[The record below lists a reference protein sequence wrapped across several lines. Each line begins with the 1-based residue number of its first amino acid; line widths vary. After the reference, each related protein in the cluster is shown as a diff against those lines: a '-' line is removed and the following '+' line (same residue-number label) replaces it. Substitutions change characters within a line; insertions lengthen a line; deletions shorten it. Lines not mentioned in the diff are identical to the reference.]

1 MAVPSS
7 GSLSFSQIEAEFG
20 SNSSRALGA
29 YRSPKTGSYPQ
40 TVGELSFGS
49 LDTGIPTSGT
59 IKFSDFRGKRLNVV
73 VDCYSGNTEY
83 RTNARTEKYNSNAV
97 SCIGKFKEPS
107 DRPNNTSGTKVIIHV
122 NKTFGSQASGFPHNP
137 SFCALKTGSWES
149 GCDLRV
155 DVGGNGAVWG
165 AGGNGGKGA
174 DGYSDYGPNTPG
186 NGLGGTS
193 GLGCQYHAEVVIK
206 NGGIISA
213 GYGGGGG
220 GRGARQVDSGAD
232 RTAVGGGGGGGA
244 GLPGG
249 AGGARGNRMSGG
261 EDEVATDGGSAGSAG
276 SAAANG
282 AGGGGTGGNNIGEA
296 IGQTGGGGGD
306 HEASAGA
313 GFDGRNVGSGSDSGQ
328 SSPGANGSAV
338 RKDAING
345 WNTTIVVE
353 SGGTCKPDTN
363 IPSGID

>member
-1 MAVPSS
+1 MALPSS

-20 SNSSRALGA
+20 SNSSRALGS

-59 IKFSDFRGKRLNVV
+59 IKFGDFRGKKLNVV
-73 VDCYSGNTEY
+73 VDCYSGGTEY
-83 RTNARTEKYNSNAV
+83 RVNARTAKYNSNAV
-97 SCIGKFKEPS
+97 NCIGKFKEPS

-122 NKTFGSQASGFPHNP
+122 DKTFGSTASSFPHNP
-137 SFCALKTGSWES
+137 NFCALRTGSWET

-165 AGGNGGKGA
+165 AGGKGGDGA
-174 DGYSDYGPNTPG
+174 DGIMDYGPTTPG

-193 GLGCQYHAEVVIK
+193 GLGCDYHAEVVIK
-206 NGGIISA
+206 SGGLISA

-232 RTAVGGGGGGGA
+232 RTACGGGGGGGA
-244 GLPGG
+244 GLPVGAAGEGG
-249 AGGARGNRMSGG
+249 QILSGG
-261 EDEVATDGGSAGSAG
+261 SDEVASASDGGTG

-282 AGGGGTGGNNIGEA
+282 GGAGGSGGNNAGEA
-296 IGQTGGGGGD
+296 IGQTGGVGGD
-306 HEASAGA
+306 HEQVATAGS
-313 GFDGRNVGSGSDSGQ
+313 GGNNVGSGSDSGQ
-328 SSPGANGSAV
+328 STAGANGSGV
-338 RKDAING
+338 RKDAIAAFG
-345 WNTTIVVE
+345 TTIVVE
-353 SGGTCKPDTN
+353 SGGICKPDTN
-363 IPSGID
+363 IPSGVA

>member
-1 MAVPSS
+1 MALPSS

-20 SNSSRALGA
+20 SNSSRALGS

-59 IKFSDFRGKRLNVV
+59 IKFGDFRGKKLNVV
-73 VDCYSGNTEY
+73 VDCYSGGTEY
-83 RTNARTEKYNSNAV
+83 RVNARTAKYNSNAV
-97 SCIGKFKEPS
+97 NCIGKFKEPS

-122 NKTFGSQASGFPHNP
+122 DKTFGSTASSFPHNP
-137 SFCALKTGSWES
+137 NFCALRTGSWET

-165 AGGNGGKGA
+165 AGGKGGDGA
-174 DGYSDYGPNTPG
+174 DGIMDYGPTTPG

-193 GLGCQYHAEVVIK
+193 GLGCDYHAEVVIK
-206 NGGIISA
+206 SGGLISA

-232 RTAVGGGGGGGA
+232 RTACGGGGGGGA
-244 GLPGG
+244 GLPVGAAGEGG
-249 AGGARGNRMSGG
+249 QRLSGG
-261 EDEVATDGGSAGSAG
+261 GDEVASASDGGTG

-282 AGGGGTGGNNIGEA
+282 GGAGGSGGNNAGEA
-296 IGQTGGGGGD
+296 IGQTGGVGGD
-306 HEASAGA
+306 HEQVATAGS
-313 GFDGRNVGSGSDSGQ
+313 GGNNVGSGSDSGQ
-328 SSPGANGSAV
+328 STAGANGSGV
-338 RKDAING
+338 RKDAIAAFG
-345 WNTTIVVE
+345 TTIVVE
-353 SGGTCKPDTN
+353 SGGICKPDTN
-363 IPSGID
+363 IPSGVA

>member
-1 MAVPSS
+1 MALPSS

-20 SNSSRALGA
+20 SNSSRALGS

-59 IKFSDFRGKRLNVV
+59 IKFGDFRGKKLNVV
-73 VDCYSGNTEY
+73 VDCYSGGTEY
-83 RTNARTEKYNSNAV
+83 RVNARTAKYNSNAV
-97 SCIGKFKEPS
+97 NCIGKFKEPS

-122 NKTFGSQASGFPHNP
+122 DKTFGSTASSFPHNP
-137 SFCALKTGSWES
+137 NFCALRTGSWET

-165 AGGNGGKGA
+165 AGGKGGDGA
-174 DGYSDYGPNTPG
+174 DGITDYGPTTPG

-193 GLGCQYHAEVVIK
+193 GLGCDYHAEVVIK
-206 NGGIISA
+206 SGGLISA

-232 RTAVGGGGGGGA
+232 RTACGGGGGGGA
-244 GLPGG
+244 GLPVGAAGEGG
-249 AGGARGNRMSGG
+249 QILSGG
-261 EDEVATDGGSAGSAG
+261 SDEVASASDGGTG

-282 AGGGGTGGNNIGEA
+282 GGAGGSGGNNAGEA
-296 IGQTGGGGGD
+296 IGQTGGVGGD
-306 HEASAGA
+306 HEQVATAGS
-313 GFDGRNVGSGSDSGQ
+313 GGNNVGSGSDSGQ
-328 SSPGANGSAV
+328 STAGANGSGV
-338 RKDAING
+338 RKDAIAAFG
-345 WNTTIVVE
+345 TTIVVE
-353 SGGTCKPDTN
+353 SGGICKPDTN
-363 IPSGID
+363 IPSGVA